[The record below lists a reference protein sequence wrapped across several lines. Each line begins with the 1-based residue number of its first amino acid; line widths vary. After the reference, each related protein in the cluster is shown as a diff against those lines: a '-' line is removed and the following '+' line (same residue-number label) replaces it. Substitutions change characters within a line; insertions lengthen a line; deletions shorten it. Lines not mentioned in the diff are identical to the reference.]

1 MSSSDSS
8 TAAVAAG
15 QQGWTNWNQSW
26 DSWNDQGWYSQAA
39 AGKADT
45 HGKGNQG
52 QSAAVAADTDS
63 GWRTRDKGWKKQD
76 WNKCA
81 SYKAAPPPA
90 PKQASGKVPPPPPP
104 ADAADQ
110 RGNETPPPPSAP
122 TNPQPPNPTLTTASL
137 PPPPI
142 ITSNPLFRSG
152 GIIIANAVEEER
164 QYRFLFDIGFFRIW
178 KTRNA
183 YRGTYKQHSAAL
195 KWLRHVHNPA
205 AVAADSS
212 AAVAADG
219 ASEPEPVVL
228 QPYSM
233 QVAQCLH
240 PKGMEYSF
248 DENVMLD
255 WSWLEM
261 VAQLDEDS
269 MFEVVGD
276 GLVRCEFSRRTN
288 SYDHKTHHAMIAA
301 GKVHQGPQLRVW
313 DFVLWRADGSGI
325 RLHPQWSSTRIETF
339 ATEGHAEQVQCPSK
353 GLGTSDGRG
362 TYQKY
367 KRGST
372 QGTLKFDHEKR
383 PLRLAA

>member
-15 QQGWTNWNQSW
+15 QQGWWYWNQSW

-63 GWRTRDKGWKKQD
+63 VWRTRDKGWKKQD

-164 QYRFLFDIGFFRIW
+164 QYRFLFDIGFFWI
-178 KTRNA
+178 
-183 YRGTYKQHSAAL
+183 
-195 KWLRHVHNPA
+195 
-205 AVAADSS
+205 
-212 AAVAADG
+212 
-219 ASEPEPVVL
+219 
-228 QPYSM
+228 
-233 QVAQCLH
+233 
-240 PKGMEYSF
+240 
-248 DENVMLD
+248 
-255 WSWLEM
+255 
-261 VAQLDEDS
+261 
-269 MFEVVGD
+269 
-276 GLVRCEFSRRTN
+276 
-288 SYDHKTHHAMIAA
+288 
-301 GKVHQGPQLRVW
+301 
-313 DFVLWRADGSGI
+313 
-325 RLHPQWSSTRIETF
+325 
-339 ATEGHAEQVQCPSK
+339 
-353 GLGTSDGRG
+353 
-362 TYQKY
+362 
-367 KRGST
+367 
-372 QGTLKFDHEKR
+372 
-383 PLRLAA
+383 